1 MTTIGIRDVA
11 AWRPA
16 GSIDTV
22 ALGAG
27 LDAEPGFIAEKIG
40 MQALARK
47 HAAHDTSDLGREAA
61 LALFARAGLRPEQVE
76 LLVVVT
82 QNPDGRG
89 LPHTAAVLHH
99 KLGLPRRC
107 VAFDIG
113 LGCSG
118 YVQALAVCKALM
130 EAQGLKNGLLVTAD
144 PYSKV
149 IDDADRD
156 TALLFGD
163 GATATWLGESPTWRI
178 GTPDF
183 GIVSEQHGA
192 LAVNADG
199 VLRMN
204 GRAVFTFAAT
214 QVPASV
220 QRVLGAAGRTMDDVD
235 LVLLHQGSRYIVD
248 TLAQRI
254 GAAGKAPF
262 HAGPYGN
269 TVSSSLPMLLAEHVP
284 PSAGRLLLCGFGV
297 GLAWACCLLERTHA
311 DQ

>member
-1 MTTIGIRDVA
+1 MTIGIRQVA
-11 AWRPA
+11 VHRGSA
-16 GSIDTV
+16 SIDTV
-22 ALGAG
+22 RLGAG

-40 MQALARK
+40 MLGLARK
-47 HAAHDTSDLGREAA
+47 APGEETSDLGRAA
-61 LALFARAGLRPEQVE
+61 AQALFAQSDLKPEDVD

-107 VAFDIG
+107 AAFDIG

-118 YVQALAVCKALM
+118 YVQALSVCLAFM
-130 EAQGLKNGLLVTAD
+130 QAQGLKNGLLVTAD

-149 IDDADRD
+149 VEDSDRD

-163 GATATWLGESPTWRI
+163 GATATWLGEAPAWTL
-178 GTPDF
+178 GPLDF
-183 GIVSEQHGA
+183 GLVSEQHPA
-192 LAVNADG
+192 LHVNADG
-199 VLRMN
+199 ALRMN

-214 QVPASV
+214 QVPQSV
-220 QRVLGAAGRTMDDVD
+220 QRVLHQAGRTMDEID
-235 LVLLHQGSRYIVD
+235 LVLLHQGSKYIVES
-248 TLAQRI
+248 LAQRL

-262 HAGPYGN
+262 GAAAYGN

-284 PSAGRLLLCGFGV
+284 ASARRLLLCGFGV
-297 GLAWACCLLERTHA
+297 GLAWATCLLEKNHA
-311 DQ
+311 DR

>member
-1 MTTIGIRDVA
+1 MTLGIRHVA
-11 AWRPA
+11 VFRPEGA
-16 GSIDTV
+16 IDTV

-27 LDAEPGFIAEKIG
+27 LDAEPAFIADKIG
-40 MQALARK
+40 MLRLARK
-47 HAAHDTSDLGREAA
+47 DAAHDTSDLGHAA
-61 LALFARAGLRPEQVE
+61 VQALFAQSGLRPEQVE

-107 VAFDIG
+107 AAFDIG

-118 YVQALAVCKALM
+118 YVQALAVCQAFM
-130 EAQGLKNGLLVTAD
+130 AAQGLRHGVLVTAD

-149 IDDADRD
+149 IEDTDRD

-163 GATATWLGESPTWRI
+163 GASATWLGEAPAWTM
-178 GTPDF
+178 GPLDF

-199 VLRMN
+199 ALRMN

-220 QRVLGAAGRTMDDVD
+220 QRVLQQAGRTMDDID
-235 LVLLHQGSRYIVD
+235 LVLLHQGSRYIVE

-284 PSAGRLLLCGFGV
+284 ASAKRLLLCGFGV
-297 GLAWACCLLERTHA
+297 GLAWASCLLERPHA
-311 DQ
+311 DL